1 MAPEKFDVE
10 EFARYLAELSDAE
23 IVNVGRSVCSSSSRW
38 MDSAA
43 RDINKMKYRLC
54 KKEWSRRH
62 PTKDSTRSRTS
73 EDRPPRSSKPVVA
86 L

>member
-1 MAPEKFDVE
+1 MAPKGFDVE
-10 EFARYLAELSDAE
+10 EFTRYLAKLSDPE

-54 KKEWSRRH
+54 KKEWNRRH
-62 PTKDSTRSRTS
+62 LTKDSRRNRAPENRPAGGRS
-73 EDRPPRSSKPVVA
+73 VNC
-86 L
+86 